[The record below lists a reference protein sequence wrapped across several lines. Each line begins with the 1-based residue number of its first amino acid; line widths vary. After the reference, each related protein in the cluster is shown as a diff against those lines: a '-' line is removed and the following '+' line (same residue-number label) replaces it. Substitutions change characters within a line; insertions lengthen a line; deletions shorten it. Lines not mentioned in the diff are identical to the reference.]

1 MAGANTRDFNDENF
15 EAEVIE
21 SDVPVLVDFW
31 AEWCGPCVM
40 LAPTIDELADEYEGR
55 VKVGKLDVDK
65 SQAIAGKFGV
75 QNIPTVI
82 LFDKGEPVERIV
94 GQRAKRE
101 FKAVLDACVGAES

>member
-1 MAGANTRDFNDENF
+1 MAGANTRDFNNENF
-15 EAEVIE
+15 DAEVIE

-40 LAPTIDELADEYEGR
+40 LAPIIDQLAEEYEGR

-94 GQRAKRE
+94 GQRKKHE
-101 FKAVLDACVGAES
+101 FKAVLDARVGAES